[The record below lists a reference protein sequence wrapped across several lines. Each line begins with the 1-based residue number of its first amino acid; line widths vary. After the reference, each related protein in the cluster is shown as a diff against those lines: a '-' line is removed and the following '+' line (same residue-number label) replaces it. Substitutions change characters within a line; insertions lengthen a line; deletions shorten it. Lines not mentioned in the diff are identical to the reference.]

1 MSSKG
6 LFIVISGSSGA
17 GKGTV
22 LKKVFDA
29 LPNLAFSVS
38 ATSRAPRPGEVHGV
52 NYYFMSEEEF
62 ERNIQAEAFLEYT
75 KTYTNYYGTL
85 KSEVEKKL
93 SEGKDVVLEINV
105 VGAVNVKK
113 LYHECV
119 SIFITPPSLKELE
132 TRLVGRGTETEET
145 LKRRLDEAA
154 YEVRFISEY
163 DYIVINDEVDRCAM
177 DMISIIKA
185 HKSKDEAALKEVEKH
200 KVSRNQIF
208 IKSLME
214 EVKQYYD

>member
-6 LFIVISGSSGA
+6 SFIVISGSSGA

-85 KSEVEKKL
+85 KSQVEKKL

-113 LYHECV
+113 L
-119 SIFITPPSLKELE
+119 
-132 TRLVGRGTETEET
+132 
-145 LKRRLDEAA
+145 
-154 YEVRFISEY
+154 
-163 DYIVINDEVDRCAM
+163 
-177 DMISIIKA
+177 
-185 HKSKDEAALKEVEKH
+185 
-200 KVSRNQIF
+200 
-208 IKSLME
+208 
-214 EVKQYYD
+214 